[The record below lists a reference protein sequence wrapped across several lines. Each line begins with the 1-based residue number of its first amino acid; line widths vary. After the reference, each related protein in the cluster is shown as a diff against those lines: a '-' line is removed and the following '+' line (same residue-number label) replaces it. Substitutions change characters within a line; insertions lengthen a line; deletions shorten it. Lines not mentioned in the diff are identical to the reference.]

1 MHDGDGTTQG
11 NCDSGFLCYADG
23 NCKGKIWAFIVTLY
37 IRNGGIKCT
46 ASSMIID
53 GFRIR

>member
-37 IRNGGIKCT
+37 IRNDE
-46 ASSMIID
+46 IIFELNPD
-53 GFRIR
+53 LFAH

>member
-37 IRNGGIKCT
+37 IRNKCT